1 MANQTLMSDAQTLMS
16 DAKTK
21 MPTGSFGFAAN
32 ASTATPKTLSPDQG
46 GEFVNTKEAI
56 PATAIGTE
64 SMTQATPPP
73 TSIAD
78 RLAAIE
84 SQALSL
90 KDTIDKKAEVE
101 SGLTTET
108 GTTPTETTGRT
119 GMAGVGDQALQEFLA
134 STLDGFQVSEE
145 AQVLQQKSAEA
156 NLLAQNLQNDMTAY
170 AKQTRETIMEMRK
183 NPEGKSMGANQ
194 ASMQNYEY
202 ERYNG
207 KDGMADMAIAA
218 QYALNNAEYAYTL
231 ANNAVSAEREQYN
244 SRNQA
249 FKDIFT
255 LTRNDMT
262 TSEQL
267 TYQSQLRMMEE
278 QTTSLADSK
287 EAAMQRAAANGAPQE
302 VVTAIKNAQTPQ
314 DVWAAAGTYGEDP
327 SMGLQRE
334 SMALNWAK
342 FDWEKN
348 KYWND
353 QATQALLE
361 SNAITAEEGLAAQT
375 RNDSLYE
382 AGKYMTDIQN
392 AKNNIAGLRTST
404 GVSFL
409 GRLSAFDANKKR
421 FLSDANYL
429 LNNETFKKLAAITE
443 NTSLGAISEGEL
455 QLVQEASTKLGNY
468 AIRDD
473 AGNLKG
479 FDGSHE
485 DVLAAIIELEDA
497 QTRYMDKIRIG
508 ALSPEE
514 YAELGGT
521 GTYAEPK
528 ETPVQRAELLL
539 QESKQQAAERVGFGS
554 SSMF

>member
-1 MANQTLMSDAQTLMS
+1 MAISQDGMALVAGSPQT
-16 DAKTK
+16 TK
-21 MPTGSFGFAAN
+21 VPDGTFGFAKN
-32 ASTATPKTLSPDQG
+32 PKTYNTLPPEQS

-56 PATAIGTE
+56 PATAIGTAP
-64 SMTQATPPP
+64 MTQATPPK

-78 RLAAIE
+78 KLASIE
-84 SQALSL
+84 QQALAL
-90 KDTIDKKAEVE
+90 KDTIDKKAEAE

-108 GTTPTETTGRT
+108 GTTPTKTTGRT
-119 GMAGVGDQALQEFLA
+119 GMAGVGDQALQELLTN
-134 STLDGFQVSEE
+134 TLDGFQVSPE
-145 AQVLQQKSAEA
+145 AQALQQKSAEA
-156 NLLAQNLQNDMTAY
+156 NLLAQNLQNDMVAY
-170 AKQTRETIMEMRK
+170 AKQTRDTIMEMRK

-207 KDGMADMAIAA
+207 KDGMADMAIAS

-249 FKDIFT
+249 LKDIFT

-267 TYQSQLRMMEE
+267 SYQSQLRMMEE
-278 QTTSLADSK
+278 QTTALADSK

-334 SMALNWAK
+334 AMALNWAK

-361 SNAITAEEGLAAQT
+361 ANAITAEEGLAAQT

-404 GVSFL
+404 GVSAL
-409 GRLSAFDANKKR
+409 GRFSPFDANKKR
-421 FLSDANYL
+421 FLSDVNYL

-485 DVLAAIIELEDA
+485 DVLAAIIGLEDA

-521 GTYAEPK
+521 GAYAEPE
-528 ETPVQRAELLL
+528 ETPVQRAERLL
-539 QESKQQAAERVGFGS
+539 QESKQQAAEKAGFGGG
-554 SSMF
+554 SMF